1 MSYHHFDMDDDCPR
15 LPSYADLY
23 TDMDWQVML
32 ADLSDVELAQCYEAS
47 LDETGPVPLYLVT
60 YEMQARGYTFDELE
74 GLLDHQYA

>member
-1 MSYHHFDMDDDCPR
+1 MSYHHIDIDDDCPR
-15 LPSYADLY
+15 LPSYADFY

-32 ADLSDVELAQCYEAS
+32 MDLSDVELAQCYEAS

-60 YEMQARGYTFDELE
+60 YEMQARGYTFDQLE

>member
-1 MSYHHFDMDDDCPR
+1 MSYHHFDIDDDCLR

-23 TDMDWQVML
+23 TDIDWQVML

-47 LDETGPVPLYLVT
+47 MDEAGPVPLYLVT
-60 YEMQARGYTFDELE
+60 YEMQARGYTFDQLE